1 MNIANLKKYSII
13 TLNQMFNLLF
23 SVYLAY
29 ILSIISIMITHTFI
43 EDINFNTIFYSSF
56 LILSCVIFYYLLTK
70 KFSAFQQIS
79 NGVFCFYTGYFISFF
94 SMTIIYLVFS
104 KIRSS
109 FDHSFSYHNITE
121 LPRILILIAT
131 IFFGFLL
138 FTLIHY
144 LEQKEYIKIKIPN
157 YAYKI
162 IFILILHSCM
172 FFILMSLIASIVT
185 FRKNFVWWSFFAFLP
200 SATYASLYVNK
211 YLAYILTAGSLF
223 PVTFLT
229 YQFFIL

>member
-1 MNIANLKKYSII
+1 MNISNLKKYSVI

-23 SVYLAY
+23 SIYLAY
-29 ILSIISIMITHTFI
+29 ILKVILILITYSFVEDIYLDIIS
-43 EDINFNTIFYSSF
+43 YSSF

-70 KFSAFQQIS
+70 KFGAFQQIS
-79 NGVFCFYTGYFISFF
+79 NGVFCFYTGYFISYF

-104 KIRSS
+104 KIRSF

-121 LPRILILIAT
+121 LPRILILIAA

-172 FFILMSLIASIVT
+172 LFTLMSFAADIVT
-185 FRKNFVWWSFFAFLP
+185 FRENFVWWSLYAFLP

-211 YLAYILTAGSLF
+211 YLAYVLTIITLH
-223 PVTFLT
+223 PIFLIVAQRIF
-229 YQFFIL
+229 Y